1 MLLKV
6 KINDVIIKYFLLN
19 IDKFYYLLLIIYKEF

>member
-1 MLLKV
+1 MLLKG

-19 IDKFYYLLLIIYKEF
+19 IDKFYYLLLIIYK